1 MSCVYLHAVEFWHK
15 SDSLKDL
22 PVPGTD
28 NSWNS
33 IFVRLAIES
42 RTPNIDTV
50 RALLLYM
57 QLPSHHVRAPNRPGH
72 WPLSTLLDGV
82 AQDIGLHT
90 DPTSWQIP
98 LAERK
103 ARRVLWWA
111 VYAQDKWLAHWLG
124 RPPHIGHD
132 NWNVEPL
139 GLDDFA
145 DDSGRIEVSMLEHVK
160 VFVAFVE
167 ASVLLDEVLRVFYT
181 VRSKSLGDSEKPN
194 SGVHAKFL
202 SWIST
207 VSVFHCPPFLAPNG
221 MYTFTS

>member
-1 MSCVYLHAVEFWHK
+1 
-15 SDSLKDL
+15 
-22 PVPGTD
+22 
-28 NSWNS
+28 
-33 IFVRLAIES
+33 
-42 RTPNIDTV
+42 
-50 RALLLYM
+50 
-57 QLPSHHVRAPNRPGH
+57 
-72 WPLSTLLDGV
+72 
-82 AQDIGLHT
+82 
-90 DPTSWQIP
+90 
-98 LAERK
+98 
-103 ARRVLWWA
+103 LWWA

-207 VSVFHCPPFLAPNG
+207 VSVFQCPPFLAPNG